1 MRPALSLVSS
11 RDNQHLRE
19 ILDVLERD
27 PTVSQRSLA
36 SRVGIAL
43 GLTNLLLKR
52 LVVKGW
58 VRVVRVRPNRM
69 RYLLTPAGIAEKAR
83 MSRSYLEYS
92 IQFYAEARDRIRESF
107 AALSSQLP
115 ANGDHRGCKRIV
127 FFGTSEVAEIG
138 YVCLQETDLD
148 LVGVIDDRGR
158 RRFFNVPVYSEAE
171 LTADGL
177 NGTPFDR
184 LVVMSLDGA
193 ADAIRA
199 ALARAGFPEQKTF
212 WI

>member
-1 MRPALSLVSS
+1 VSIPLAP
-11 RDNQHLRE
+11 RENQHIRE
-19 ILDVLERD
+19 ILDVLERE

-58 VRVVRVRPNRM
+58 VRMVRVRPNRV

-83 MSRSYLEYS
+83 MSRLYLQYS
-92 IQFYAEARDRIRESF
+92 IHFYAEARDRIRESF

-115 ANGDHRGCKRIV
+115 TNGDGDARGRKRIV

-158 RRFFNVPVYSEAE
+158 RRFFNVPVHSQAD
-171 LTADGL
+171 LTAEGL
-177 NGTPFDR
+177 GGTPFDR
-184 LVVMSLDGA
+184 LVVMSLDGT